1 MIAAERAA
9 YQRELAAQDALT
21 IVARDAIG
29 DNIRAMLE
37 RLRDAAANLAQAAEE
52 RAGSAML
59 RAAGRHVNRWI
70 GVVRV
75 ATRVDIG
82 ALVSEADVRELLS
95 VRQEEFARLIRN
107 VSEDVRNRIAQQTI
121 RAVTEGRTNADIAR
135 SLQEIEGI
143 SRRRAELIAR
153 DQATKLNSSL
163 NEFRQR
169 QAGVSRYRWK
179 TILDGRER
187 ATHRARNGHIYQWD
201 RPPPGTGHPGTEI
214 NCRCRALAILDDIGD
229 DDERT

>member
-1 MIAAERAA
+1 MPSLKFNLSAMVRGSRRRTVELRPIDPSPALEADLSVTLNTLTRSIVSWVRSEGIEVIAAERAA

-143 SRRRAELIAR
+143 SRRRAER
-153 DQATKLNSSL
+153 GT
-163 NEFRQR
+163 R
-169 QAGVSRYRWK
+169 
-179 TILDGRER
+179 
-187 ATHRARNGHIYQWD
+187 
-201 RPPPGTGHPGTEI
+201 RPS
-214 NCRCRALAILDDIGD
+214 
-229 DDERT
+229 